1 MQIYK
6 QNIKKKRKKED
17 TVFLAPDVSDNSS
30 H

>member
-6 QNIKKKRKKED
+6 QNIKKRKKED